1 MVTESMLYNT
11 NLESLVLGE
20 ILSMNGDKEGSEQK
34 RHIKSLSKLDFY
46 HEGNK
51 LIFGAILSMM
61 EKGTRPDTAGVV
73 LELQKRKELDSAGGV
88 MVVTGL
94 TERIISTACIGQH
107 IRELRELAK
116 KRAMQKSAEQFL
128 QELASGEKSAEQLR
142 LDAVQLFSSIPK
154 EYYEQERSIYINSFA
169 GNRVAELLEEIGD
182 NTKNKPI
189 KTGIEAVD
197 QLLDGGLY
205 AGLYVVGAISS
216 LGKTTL
222 CLQIADQIA
231 ASGTSVLIFSLEMAT
246 KEIMEKSW
254 SRGVLREC
262 WSKYGK
268 NNNNLAKSTRDIS
281 TGQRWELYSDEE
293 KNLIFE
299 AAADY
304 EKYGQQINIIEGV
317 GDIGVKDIRAAIE
330 KHIYFMGHAPV
341 VFIDYLQILAP
352 HNERATDK
360 QNTDKAVLELK
371 KISRDFSIPVVVIS
385 SFNRDNY
392 SQPVNM
398 AAYKEAGSVE
408 YSADVAIALQYDGMD
423 YDQSESGDKDRKR
436 AARIRDLVNRN
447 IAAGKRGDMQRIQF
461 KVLKNRNGSKGD
473 TVLGFWPKYNYFEG
487 VANGPA
493 KNQGMLKF

>member
-1 MVTESMLYNT
+1 MVAEAMLYNT
-11 NLESLVLGE
+11 NLEREILGE
-20 ILSMNGDKEGSEQK
+20 LLSMNGDKESLEQK

-51 LIFGAILSMM
+51 LIFGAILSMV
-61 EKGTRPDTAGVV
+61 EKGTRPDTTGVI

-88 MVVTGL
+88 IGVTGL
-94 TERIISTACIGQH
+94 TEGIISTALIGQH
-107 IRELRELAK
+107 IRELKELAQ

-128 QELASGEKSAEQLR
+128 QELAGGEKSAEQLR

-154 EYYEQERSIYINSFA
+154 EYQEQEKSIYIKSFT
-169 GNRVAELLEEIGD
+169 GNRIADFLEAAEN
-182 NTKNKPI
+182 NTKNKAI

-246 KEIMEKSW
+246 DEIIAKSL
-254 SRGVLREC
+254 SRGTLREC

-268 NNNNLAKSTRDIS
+268 NNSNLAKSTRDIL
-281 TGQRWELYSDEE
+281 TGQRWQGYKEQELDIIY
-293 KNLIFE
+293 K
-299 AAADY
+299 AAAAY
-304 EKYGQQINIIEGV
+304 EKYGQRIKIIEGI

-330 KHIYFMGHAPV
+330 KHICFTGRAPV

-352 HNERATDK
+352 HNERGTDK

-423 YDQSESGDKDRKR
+423 YDQSEAGDKDKKR
-436 AARIRDLVNRN
+436 AARIRALVSRN

-473 TVLGFWPKYNYFEG
+473 TVLGFWPKYNYFEDI
-487 VANGPA
+487 ANAPA